1 VRPADSPAL
10 GAFLFTFQ
18 HSAVLESYLQLMAE
32 DKLRRDAQVQ
42 TLTNSA
48 QSLERQLKVQTEALQ
63 QAKDASECQQTVLRA
78 YRHAAEDAEVS
89 DGVLVALFRQAQQA
103 VEAGHGPK
111 ALVLCR
117 EIAAHSEPE
126 FSEFAHQCR
135 AWCIFGIGFVL
146 ATQMGDR
153 AGARRALLDFLG
165 QYEADTSPM
174 VRDLLKHARSVLTEL
189 QLTTPTA

>member
-1 VRPADSPAL
+1 MRPADSPAL
-10 GAFLFTFQ
+10 GTFLSAFQ

-42 TLTNSA
+42 ALTNSA
-48 QSLERQLKVQTEALQ
+48 QSLERQLKMQTEALQ
-63 QAKDASECQQTVLRA
+63 QAKDVFECQKTVLRA

-103 VEAGHGPK
+103 VETANGPE
-111 ALVLCR
+111 ALILCR
-117 EIAAHSEPE
+117 EIADHSEPE
-126 FSEFAHQCR
+126 VSEFAHQCR

-146 ATQMGDR
+146 ATQVGDR
-153 AGARRALLDFLG
+153 AGARRALLDFLR

-174 VRDLLKHARSVLTEL
+174 IRDLLNHARSVLTEL
-189 QLTTPTA
+189 KLTTPTA